1 MTQRKPGPLVG
12 AIVLASAMVLG
23 ILAALV
29 WGRVVPVDASARPFV
44 ALGLGLAAAADAV
57 VGLVFLLR
65 ASSS

>member
-1 MTQRKPGPLVG
+1 
-12 AIVLASAMVLG
+12 MVLG

-29 WGRVVPVDASARPFV
+29 WGGVVPVDASARPFV
-44 ALGLGLAAAADAV
+44 TLGLGLAAAADAV